1 MASSDMGTGG
11 MAPARPNSSTAILS
25 LVFGILGLSF
35 LPVVGSVVALI
46 TGRMAK
52 REIEASAG
60 ALGGEG
66 MVKGGVIL
74 GWIGVGLFA
83 LGVCG
88 FCAYF
93 AVVFG
98 ILGAAGGLDLN
109 SGLGLVAALV

>member
-11 MAPARPNSSTAILS
+11 TAPTRPNSSTAILS
-25 LVFGILGLSF
+25 LVFGILGLTF

-52 REIEASAG
+52 SEIEASAG

-66 MVKGGVIL
+66 MAKAGVIL
-74 GWIGVGLFA
+74 GWIGVGLLA
-83 LGVCG
+83 LGLCL
-88 FCAYF
+88 FCAYLI
-93 AVVFG
+93 VVLG

-109 SGLGLVAALV
+109 SGLLLAALV